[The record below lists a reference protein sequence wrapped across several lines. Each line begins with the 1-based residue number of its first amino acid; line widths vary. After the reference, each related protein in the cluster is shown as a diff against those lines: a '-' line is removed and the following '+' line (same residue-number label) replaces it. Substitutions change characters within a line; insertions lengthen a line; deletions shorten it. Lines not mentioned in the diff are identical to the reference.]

1 VFAVVLEYCCLTDYK
16 MMITQITDEHMGE
29 LKKLQTDFEDKCQKY
44 IDNEKFLK
52 SNIATL

>member
-1 VFAVVLEYCCLTDYK
+1 MFAVVLEYCCLTDYK